1 MYSSLMA
8 TDKPYFIYLGQERG
22 KRVVHKVGQTIRPC
36 WKRCENADYRIGV
49 GIQIMVP
56 GTTDRTRKNQL
67 NEAEDFI
74 VSYFASRWKIE
85 HGKEYFRTPNYNWE
99 KIRIEFLAAM
109 MVFLEEKGWEYVV
122 HEGWATRDTY

>member
-56 GTTDRTRKNQL
+56 GTTDRIRKNQL

-74 VSYFASRWKIE
+74 VEYFASRWKIE

>member
-8 TDKPYFIYLGQERG
+8 TSKPLFIYLGQERG
-22 KRVVHKVGQTIRPC
+22 KRVVHKVGQTVRPC

-49 GIQIMVP
+49 GIQIYCP
-56 GTTDRTRKNQL
+56 GITDRTRKNQL

-74 VSYFASRWKIE
+74 VGYFASRWKIE
-85 HGKEYFRTPNYNWE
+85 HGKEYFRTPNFNWDDIKE
-99 KIRIEFLAAM
+99 
-109 MVFLEEKGWEYVV
+109 VFLHEMIAFLDEKGWEYEI

>member
-1 MYSSLMA
+1 MYSSLMT

-56 GTTDRTRKNQL
+56 GATDRIRKNQL

-74 VSYFASRWKIE
+74 VGYFASKWKIE
-85 HGKEYFRTPNYNWE
+85 HGKEYFRTPKYNWE

-109 MVFLEEKGWEYVV
+109 MVFLEEKGWDYVV